1 MGVRVQRSVKGFRS
15 MSGAAALATDVNRYI
30 QEFNDLDHTVD
41 IQYQIAGNKEGYEYT
56 ALVVVTEYFWETE
69 ETI

>member
-1 MGVRVQRSVKGFRS
+1 